1 MKAKEIIRILDDFA
15 KPSLIDCW
23 DNTGFQ
29 IGDDELEV
37 EKIIVALDLD
47 QKLLDKAISEG
58 CQMIITHHPIIF
70 KPLKTINNQTYIG
83 RLIYRLILNN
93 IVAYNAHSNLDL
105 TVGGVNDV
113 LASCLGIEY
122 TEPLNRLII
131 EDKLYGYGRIG
142 KINPIQTIDLLDI
155 IKDKLE
161 VDDLR
166 VYGNVDKRISTI
178 AVCGGS
184 GGDFILDAYTKGADI
199 YITGDIKYHEAQLA
213 LQVGLILVDAGHFHT
228 EKMILAKIKDILL
241 EKTEA
246 QISIMLHKETG
257 VDYKIY

>member
-15 KPSLIDCW
+15 KPSLIDSW

-37 EKIIVALDLD
+37 DKIIVALDLD
-47 QKLLDKAISEG
+47 EKLLDKAISEG

-83 RLIYRLILNN
+83 RLIHRLILNN

-113 LASCLGIEY
+113 LASCFGIEY

-184 GGDFILDAYTKGADI
+184 GGDFIWDAYTRGADI

-241 EKTEA
+241 EKTET
-246 QISIMLHKETG
+246 QISIMLYKETG
-257 VDYKIY
+257 ADYKLY